1 MAKKRSH
8 SIITK
13 LPDEIRQAIDRKIL
27 AGVEYQDIADWIN
40 SMGVDISRS
49 SVNRYGQR
57 FMSKMEK
64 LRLAREQAKI
74 VLENAKDSPA
84 LEGVE
89 AASHM
94 AVQVI
99 MEKLLEMDD
108 IKDAK
113 STDVFKALALLERS
127 AVQREK
133 LKFDFNNGVDAAVKQ
148 IKAALQLE
156 LHKQPELFK
165 RLSMIV
171 DAKADEARH

>member
-1 MAKKRSH
+1 MPAELR
-8 SIITK
+8 
-13 LPDEIRQAIDRKIL
+13 EAIDRKIL
-27 AGVEYQDIADWIN
+27 AGMEYQEIAEYIN
-40 SMGVDISRS
+40 TMGIPVSRS

-57 FMSKMEK
+57 FLSKMEK

-113 STDVFKALALLERS
+113 SVDVFKALALLERS

-133 LKFDFNNGVDAAVKQ
+133 LKLDYNRGIKEACDK
-148 IKAALQLE
+148 IKAALKEE
-156 LHKQPELFK
+156 LGKQPDLVK
-165 RLSMIV
+165 RLSELV
-171 DAKADEARH
+171 DAKAEEVKQK